1 MSLINVA
8 TNGMI
13 WTTASTIVRSLVSL
27 FQISILTRHLQKED
41 FGTIAIATVFI
52 GFTNLFLDLGISV
65 GIMHKQDISREQ
77 YSSLFW
83 LNIITGFLLTILLIA
98 FSPIVSKSYDDP
110 TLTPIIMLLS
120 LTVFFAALGSQHRTI
135 QQKELRFKYIAIVEI
150 SGSILTMLVAVITAI
165 KGFGVYSLV
174 YSTLFGI
181 FFSNVIFL
189 FIGLKKDRNIY
200 FHFNLKETYSFL
212 KIGVYSIGS
221 RVLDYFSREIDIIF
235 ISASFGKDVLG
246 VYTLCKKIV
255 QMIYGIIN
263 PILTKILT
271 PLFAKIQNE
280 RNKIKNVYLSLIES
294 LSIINFPVY
303 FLVSIF
309 SGAILNFLYGSEYV
323 EGKFMLSILALY
335 YGILSI
341 SNPVGSL
348 QIALGR
354 TDIGFYWT
362 IFRIII
368 TLIIVYIAS
377 FFSIDTLVVLFL
389 IMALV
394 NSFLLWRF
402 QIYVMIKVKFNEYFS
417 VILRPLFLVIIL
429 SIPFYLILWSKISL
443 LYTITGILF
452 FIIVYLLAVNK
463 YISNSYIVDFAKKS
477 LKKSIQF

>member
-1 MSLINVA
+1 
-8 TNGMI
+8 
-13 WTTASTIVRSLVSL
+13 
-27 FQISILTRHLQKED
+27 
-41 FGTIAIATVFI
+41 
-52 GFTNLFLDLGISV
+52 
-65 GIMHKQDISREQ
+65 
-77 YSSLFW
+77 
-83 LNIITGFLLTILLIA
+83 
-98 FSPIVSKSYDDP
+98 
-110 TLTPIIMLLS
+110 MLLS

-294 LSIINFPVY
+294 LSIINFPVC